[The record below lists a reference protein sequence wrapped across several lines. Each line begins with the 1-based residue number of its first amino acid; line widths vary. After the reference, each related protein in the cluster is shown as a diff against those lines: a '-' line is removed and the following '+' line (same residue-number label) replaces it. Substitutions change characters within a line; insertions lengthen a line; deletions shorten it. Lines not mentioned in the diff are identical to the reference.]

1 MALVR
6 RSGQPLGRHVT
17 STAGNVREI
26 QRLDGTMPA
35 PFGTVGSSVSHV
47 ICAVLMVLA
56 IPGLAPAEPAA
67 GQSSRTVLESEQGRT
82 AGPDFLFGQPRVVI
96 GLRGLWVNP
105 RGDSDIFSFLTE
117 QLTLQKKDFRA
128 QGFAFD
134 LGLPVN
140 SRVDA
145 IAGLEYN
152 RARAAS
158 EDRAFIEA
166 DGTPIRQD
174 TQLTQFNVTG
184 SLELA
189 LVPRGRAI
197 GQFAWIAAPV
207 TPYIGAGG
215 GLTWYRFEQT
225 GDFVDSLDP
234 ELGIFEAQLLSD
246 GWTTNTHVFGG
257 VDIKITRRLLL
268 SAEARYV
275 WADATMGLDF
285 VGFEPIDLSGLRIGG
300 GIRLL
305 F

>member
-1 MALVR
+1 MVR
-6 RSGQPLGRHVT
+6 CLHLS
-17 STAGNVREI
+17 E
-26 QRLDGTMPA
+26 
-35 PFGTVGSSVSHV
+35 TVGSSVSHV
-47 ICAVLMVLA
+47 ICAFLMVLA

-67 GQSSRTVLESEQGRT
+67 ERSSPTALETEQVP
-82 AGPDFLFGQPRVVI
+82 AAEPDFLFGKPRVAL

-105 RGDSDIFSFLTE
+105 RANSDIFSFVTE

-134 LGLPVN
+134 LGLPVS
-140 SRVDA
+140 SRLDGV
-145 IAGLEYN
+145 AGLEYN
-152 RARAAS
+152 RASTAS

-166 DGTPIRQD
+166 DGTPIRQN

-189 LVPRGRAI
+189 LLPRGRAI
-197 GQFAWIAAPV
+197 GQYAWIAAPV

-257 VDIKITRRLLL
+257 VDIKMTRRLLL

-285 VGFEPIDLSGLRIGG
+285 VGFEPIDLSGLRIAG